1 MSMAKPYSVAGPLG
15 SSKNI
20 VNFAPI
26 MKDWKSLYRKFRE
39 WQKKPYQVAELSDEE
54 HVCTTCA
61 TKYRGNYCPRC
72 GQSCRIGRYS
82 FKNAILLLLD
92 VWSFGNRSFF
102 RTLRDLILRPGY
114 MIRDYLL
121 GMQMAYFPP
130 FKLLFT
136 LVAVSLLVTHG
147 WNIKGQD
154 RLSQQKKEF
163 TLIINEEPIVDV
175 SAIDKNSEK
184 TDTIQMQKTQREKQ
198 EFIAAMDRYMTQFM
212 DGYERYMNFYLLFF
226 LIIASG
232 YYYLFFKKSPA
243 IPDLRYSEL
252 LVALVYISNML
263 ILYSIV
269 CDFFCLST
277 KVELCSE
284 CLGLVPLKQL
294 SGFSWGRT
302 LLYSF
307 LAILLMFVSL
317 VVVSVVIALLVAAMQ

>member
-1 MSMAKPYSVAGPLG
+1 M
-15 SSKNI
+15 
-20 VNFAPI
+20 
-26 MKDWKSLYRKFRE
+26 
-39 WQKKPYQVAELSDEE
+39 
-54 HVCTTCA
+54 
-61 TKYRGNYCPRC
+61 
-72 GQSCRIGRYS
+72 
-82 FKNAILLLLD
+82 
-92 VWSFGNRSFF
+92 WSFGNRSFF

-136 LVAVSLLVTHG
+136 LIAISLLVGHG

-184 TDTIQMQKTQREKQ
+184 TDTIQMQKMQRETQ
-198 EFIAAMDRYMTQFM
+198 EFNAAMDRYMTQFM

-232 YYYLFFKKSPA
+232 YYYLFFRKSPA

-252 LVALVYISNML
+252 LVALVYTSNMMT
-263 ILYSIV
+263 LYSIV
-269 CDFFCLST
+269 CDFFCLPT
-277 KVELCSE
+277 TIEMFTE
-284 CLGLVPLKQL
+284 ILGLVPLKQF

-307 LAILLMFVSL
+307 LAFVLMFVSL
-317 VVVSVVIALLVAAMQ
+317 IVVSVVVALLIAVIQ